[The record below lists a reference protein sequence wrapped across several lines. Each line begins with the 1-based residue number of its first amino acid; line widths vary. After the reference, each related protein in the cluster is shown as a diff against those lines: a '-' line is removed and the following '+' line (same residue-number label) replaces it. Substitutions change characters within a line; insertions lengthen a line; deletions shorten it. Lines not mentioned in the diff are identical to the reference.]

1 MTRTDVFGRRFVP
14 EAQVTKGL
22 IDKHLERAS
31 FSLKYHAN
39 GSLFPSSEVQL
50 LRTLSTL
57 SSPLDLGIWAGND
70 TSLWPLAYI
79 FVHFSLGNHSLS
91 EHSCVTGLSGDNA

>member
-14 EAQVTKGL
+14 EAQVMKGL

-31 FSLKYHAN
+31 LSLKYHAN

-57 SSPLDLGIWAGND
+57 SSPLTSVFGPATIHHYGLWLISSCIFHWAI
-70 TSLWPLAYI
+70 T
-79 FVHFSLGNHSLS
+79 H
-91 EHSCVTGLSGDNA
+91 